1 MCRTAPR
8 KRLRCPG
15 STSKR
20 HGSGP
25 NLPKNC
31 PQCFVHVDFSLDLQQ
46 NMSIIISGR
55 ILPVCKKAQAFQ

>member
-1 MCRTAPR
+1 MR
-8 KRLRCPG
+8 KAFFPAAG
-15 STSKR
+15 ASKR
-20 HGSGP
+20 RGSGP

-31 PQCFVHVDFSLDLQQ
+31 PQCFGHGDFSLDLQQ

>member
-1 MCRTAPR
+1 MR
-8 KRLRCPG
+8 KAFLRAA
-15 STSKR
+15 SASKR
-20 HGSGP
+20 RGSGS

-31 PQCFVHVDFSLDLQQ
+31 PKCFVHGDFSLDLQQ